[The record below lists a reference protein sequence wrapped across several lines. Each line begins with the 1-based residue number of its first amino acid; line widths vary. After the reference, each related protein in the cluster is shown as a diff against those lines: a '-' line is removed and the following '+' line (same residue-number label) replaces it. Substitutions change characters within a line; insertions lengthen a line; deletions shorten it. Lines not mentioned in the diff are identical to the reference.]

1 MTKEFFERGK
11 QIAKWADKQGETD
24 MPCNNNC
31 NQGRNCN
38 CDRKMDKAIFEIA
51 PILVIIILISCIC
64 MGSFMIYRLMHGN
77 KGQDCAVEVQ
87 FAGGVKATYL
97 GTSI

>member
-1 MTKEFFERGK
+1 
-11 QIAKWADKQGETD
+11 

-31 NQGRNCN
+31 NQGRCS
-38 CDRKMDKAIFEIA
+38 CDRSGDRAVV
-51 PILVIIILISCIC
+51 VISALILIALLA
-64 MGSFMIYRLMHGN
+64 MGYGVFKLVNGT